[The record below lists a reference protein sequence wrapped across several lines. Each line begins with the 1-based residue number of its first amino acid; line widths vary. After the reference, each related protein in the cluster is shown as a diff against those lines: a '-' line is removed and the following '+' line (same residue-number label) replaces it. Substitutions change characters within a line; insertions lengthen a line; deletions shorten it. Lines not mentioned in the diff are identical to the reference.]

1 MQKQLIGQGA
11 YGRIYKGEYQ
21 LQEVLTVLQD
31 IDEEREAKEKL
42 AFLANWFILIL
53 FTLRVSPFK
62 AVLCLNI
69 WHLILKSEGNCS
81 IHSLNELIN
90 QLKKS
95 KFIGYENIIVEIAED
110 VFNSVSFLHST
121 G

>member
-1 MQKQLIGQGA
+1 M
-11 YGRIYKGEYQ
+11 
-21 LQEVLTVLQD
+21 
-31 IDEEREAKEKL
+31 
-42 AFLANWFILIL
+42 L